1 MQLLVQSNGEYIY
14 ISGGCVGGEL
24 ASAGEPDSAPATT
37 RMGITRMTIHRAG
50 RPAPSSAS
58 SAQSPSAQSTSSAAA
73 AGGVAAAAGL
83 AARTARASYDQAVV
97 GATAI
102 ARNSPTTPTSPASS
116 GVSGSVVN
124 NGLPRASEMVLSEV
138 QRVAVMSMVSS
149 GQLTVE
155 RALEVIGKQR
165 VARPLNHTHT
175 HTHTGMHAYTNT
187 YRSLSPT

>member
-1 MQLLVQSNGEYIY
+1 M
-14 ISGGCVGGEL
+14 
-24 ASAGEPDSAPATT
+24 
-37 RMGITRMTIHRAG
+37 
-50 RPAPSSAS
+50 
-58 SAQSPSAQSTSSAAA
+58 
-73 AGGVAAAAGL
+73 AAAAGL
-83 AARTARASYDQAVV
+83 AARTARASYDQAVA

-124 NGLPRASEMVLSEV
+124 NGLPRASEMVLSEA